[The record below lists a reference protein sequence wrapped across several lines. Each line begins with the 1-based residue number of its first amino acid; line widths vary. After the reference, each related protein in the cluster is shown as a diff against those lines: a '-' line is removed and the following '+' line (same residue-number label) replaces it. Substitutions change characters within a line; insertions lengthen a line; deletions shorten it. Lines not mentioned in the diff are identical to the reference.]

1 METILFMLRIYKKML
16 ALHLCL
22 TIYNHFMKQI
32 ITFLCALTL
41 LMSACSG
48 DGVIEMREYGIVP
61 NTGENLSQKMQEAL
75 TDIKQKDGEKKLTLL
90 FETGRYDFYPEGA
103 ASKEYYISNHDQPNP
118 KPVGLALEDWKNL
131 TLDGGNADFIFHG
144 RMLPISLVRSVNAD
158 IHAYEASAKLFPED
172 LNSTNSES
180 SIRAMAAEKVY
191 NSMENRFTVD
201 VLEAL
206 AQYDDTEMEIGSA
219 NTPFTVKTID
229 ELNLLA
235 GNNNWGMADRYLL
248 LPFEAQY
255 TLMQDEKFYEIW
267 SLTNGKALVDN
278 VGKSGDA
285 DNMLRWTPYRGFM
298 IGFMAKKQA
307 NNKVGLPIA
316 EDGSILGFAWKRSRV
331 GFGMNDTLQSR
342 IFQDLTKEGNPLVF
356 KTNGSSG
363 AAIIDKTG
371 VIGIKIDAT
380 PLQ

>member
-1 METILFMLRIYKKML
+1 MSDLQGFSTGLLDIKYFDPEVQRLMLNATHGLRMATNNK
-16 ALHLCL
+16 
-22 TIYNHFMKQI
+22 
-32 ITFLCALTL
+32 
-41 LMSACSG
+41 
-48 DGVIEMREYGIVP
+48 GVI
-61 NTGENLSQKMQEAL
+61 TGNQIRFPIGD
-75 TDIKQKDGEKKLTLL
+75 TDGMAKRT
-90 FETGRYDFYPEGA
+90 
-103 ASKEYYISNHDQPNP
+103 SKGS
-118 KPVGLALEDWKNL
+118 
-131 TLDGGNADFIFHG
+131 
-144 RMLPISLVRSVNAD
+144 PIDPDDLLVRTVNAD

-191 NSMENRFTVD
+191 NAMENRFTVD

-206 AQYDDTEMEIGSA
+206 AQYDDTEMEIGDS
-219 NTPFTVKTID
+219 NTPFTVQTID